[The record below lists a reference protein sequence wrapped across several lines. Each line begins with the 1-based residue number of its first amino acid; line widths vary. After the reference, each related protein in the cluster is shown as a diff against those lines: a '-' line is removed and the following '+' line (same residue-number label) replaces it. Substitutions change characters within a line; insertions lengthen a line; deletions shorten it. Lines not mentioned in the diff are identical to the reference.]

1 MGGWKW
7 HKMEMEE
14 KANVRMLELTIE
26 YKKLQRKLVDQK
38 NIVQKEC
45 QELKNKEEAWNETEQ
60 QYQKT
65 MIDYRHKKEGWEM
78 EKELQVK
85 NM

>member
-26 YKKLQRKLVDQK
+26 YKKLQRKLVD
-38 NIVQKEC
+38 
-45 QELKNKEEAWNETEQ
+45 
-60 QYQKT
+60 
-65 MIDYRHKKEGWEM
+65 
-78 EKELQVK
+78 
-85 NM
+85 